1 MEELLKVPPKF
12 TLRSALNERPLNV
25 QNHFKNTL
33 TSVKTLKLRF
43 KLYKLF
49 EKNLTKNFFFCIQ
62 NKKII
67 EEMNILQF
75 LCGCPLRGHF
85 LLHKYTI
92 CQIITKRR
100 KIMRETLKQS
110 KRIVVKVGTSTLT
123 YENGRLNLKCIE
135 RMAWVLSDLVNQ
147 GKEVVLV
154 TSGAIG
160 VGAARLAFS
169 ERPKEMKKKQAAAAV
184 GQAVLIQ
191 IYQNFF
197 KEYNQ
202 AIAQILLT
210 KEEIQNEERRNNTLN
225 TLHTLLKL
233 GIVPII
239 NANDT
244 ISTYEIEF
252 SDNDNLSAMVAE
264 MIEAD
269 LLILLT
275 DIDGLYDKD
284 PRIHAD
290 AKRISY
296 IPEVTEQIH
305 KMAGQKG
312 SKFSV
317 GGMATKV
324 QAAEICQKAGVN
336 MVVAAGNEPTIIH
349 KIIDGEDVGTF
360 FEGKKK

>member
-1 MEELLKVPPKF
+1 
-12 TLRSALNERPLNV
+12 
-25 QNHFKNTL
+25 
-33 TSVKTLKLRF
+33 
-43 KLYKLF
+43 
-49 EKNLTKNFFFCIQ
+49 
-62 NKKII
+62 
-67 EEMNILQF
+67 
-75 LCGCPLRGHF
+75 
-85 LLHKYTI
+85 
-92 CQIITKRR
+92 
-100 KIMRETLKQS
+100 MREILKQS

-160 VGAARLAFS
+160 VGATRLSFAQ
-169 ERPKEMKKKQAAAAV
+169 RPKEIKKKQAAAAV

-210 KEEIQNEERRNNTLN
+210 KEEIENEQRRTNTLN
-225 TLHTLLKL
+225 TLHTLLEL

-252 SDNDNLSAMVAE
+252 SDNDNLSAMVAD

-284 PRIHAD
+284 PKTNID
-290 AKRISY
+290 AKRISF

-324 QAAEICQKAGVN
+324 QAAEYCQKAGVN
-336 MVVAAGNEPTIIH
+336 MLVALGDDPTIVH
-349 KIIDGEDVGTF
+349 KIIEGEDVGTF
-360 FEGKKK
+360 FKARRR